1 MPHQATK
8 EGLTDHGFQGAGGLQ
23 HFTPNPPEPS
33 NPIPDKSH
41 LIGSRLWHLFLC
53 LGLSEPCLPSTSSAH
68 HPMSRPCLGD
78 GGALRLGPSE
88 WNSVGSSTPRHP
100 QKDVVVRVRVRGG
113 TTQPARQVY
122 THYGEWCGL
131 TTTAEVRNQETQISH
146 FGSKHFQEM
155 TTKTEATFDT
165 TGYHIWQLSEQTA
178 VSTPSHQRV
187 QDPFIL
193 GPSLKSQGRKMDQRR
208 ARKG

>member
-1 MPHQATK
+1 M
-8 EGLTDHGFQGAGGLQ
+8 GL
-23 HFTPNPPEPS
+23 
-33 NPIPDKSH
+33 
-41 LIGSRLWHLFLC
+41 R
-53 LGLSEPCLPSTSSAH
+53 GLSWTKHSPRAPPLLWTTCHTRKVSWRKACIPWPLCVPRLLTKIRKLREQVQL
-68 HPMSRPCLGD
+68 R
-78 GGALRLGPSE
+78 ALRLSPSE
-88 WNSVGSSTPRHP
+88 WNSVGSSMPQRP

-113 TTQPARQVY
+113 TTQPARQVH